1 MIYLG
6 AKFRLCAASPRAH
19 SANAP
24 CLLWAFR
31 CDPGRRLRAAVC
43 APSAV
48 IIFILSQVLPLRSRH
63 RAAFKTL
70 RTNYTAGLSRA
81 KCFVKANGWRKR
93 TAKVKE
99 AAKE

>member
-43 APSAV
+43 ASSAV
-48 IIFILSQVLPLRSRH
+48 IIFIFIPSLTATHIAGIAQPLRH
-63 RAAFKTL
+63 FAQ
-70 RTNYTAGLSRA
+70 NYTAGLSRA

-93 TAKVKE
+93 TAK
-99 AAKE
+99 